1 MICIHSHASYLWR
14 DNFQRSLL
22 PPPLLL
28 YCIPTVHIAKNS
40 TLLWKLFLSHLCH
53 KWSSK
58 RHQKS
63 LSRIKWSSVKYQSKA
78 PETFPTLHRKRTCVH
93 TCKAFYVFK
102 RNCLVLK
109 RSLPIYSQATPQMYC
124 TVKRKAYIHLI
135 HSPSHF
141 WLIPIGQYQQYKIYI
156 SDHKSPERGRLIP
169 PGTSLSE
176 YLMNTWWKADSKSM
190 CRWSHML
197 TCSYLSSWIS
207 YYSYTS
213 IKASA
218 QTVSWHAGEF
228 QLGVSGQAGNVSHS
242 RPCHTAIWST
252 A

>member
-1 MICIHSHASYLWR
+1 MQGFLRLQKKLSCSQKKPSNLQPSYTTNVLH
-14 DNFQRSLL
+14 N
-22 PPPLLL
+22 
-28 YCIPTVHIAKNS
+28 
-40 TLLWKLFLSHLCH
+40 
-53 KWSSK
+53 
-58 RHQKS
+58 QKKS
-63 LSRIKWSSVKYQSKA
+63 I
-78 PETFPTLHRKRTCVH
+78 
-93 TCKAFYVFK
+93 
-102 RNCLVLK
+102 
-109 RSLPIYSQATPQMYC
+109 
-124 TVKRKAYIHLI
+124 YIHLI

-176 YLMNTWWKADSKSM
+176 YLMNTWWKANSKSM

-228 QLGVSGQAGNVSHS
+228 QLGVSSQAGNVSHS